1 MFCNQCGEEVP
12 EDSKFCPFCG
22 ASIIKKPKK
31 VPISEPTEKNESSD
45 DNFMDEEV
53 KKKLRDIGKNPK
65 SIGKNPKFM
74 GTDSKNHASPN
85 PEVKRKP
92 YFLIIVAAVLTL
104 IFFIRVYA
112 QIQDEKAYKQGVQQL
127 ENNQYDTAA
136 STFFRTHTDKGQELY
151 KLASSFR
158 QFSKGDYEMAD
169 YYLKE
174 ISIKNIEE
182 KYPDLKDS
190 IDAMKTKL
198 DDTREA
204 RDKASQE
211 KYEAERKQKKEE
223 ERQRAQEYQST
234 LHIGDPDNKIV
245 DVMGTPEAKNT
256 TQVDGH
262 QSVQWVYRNTYIYTD
277 DGIISAIQK
286 FE

>member
-92 YFLIIVAAVLTL
+92 YF
-104 IFFIRVYA
+104 F
-112 QIQDEKAYKQGVQQL
+112 
-127 ENNQYDTAA
+127 NNRGRRIDTNFLH
-136 STFFRTHTDKGQELY
+136 SGICTD
-151 KLASSFR
+151 SR
-158 QFSKGDYEMAD
+158 
-169 YYLKE
+169 
-174 ISIKNIEE
+174 
-182 KYPDLKDS
+182 
-190 IDAMKTKL
+190 
-198 DDTREA
+198 
-204 RDKASQE
+204 
-211 KYEAERKQKKEE
+211 
-223 ERQRAQEYQST
+223 
-234 LHIGDPDNKIV
+234 
-245 DVMGTPEAKNT
+245 
-256 TQVDGH
+256 
-262 QSVQWVYRNTYIYTD
+262 
-277 DGIISAIQK
+277 
-286 FE
+286 

>member
-1 MFCNQCGEEVP
+1 MTP
-12 EDSKFCPFCG
+12 EK
-22 ASIIKKPKK
+22 
-31 VPISEPTEKNESSD
+31 
-45 DNFMDEEV
+45 
-53 KKKLRDIGKNPK
+53 
-65 SIGKNPKFM
+65 
-74 GTDSKNHASPN
+74 
-85 PEVKRKP
+85 
-92 YFLIIVAAVLTL
+92 
-104 IFFIRVYA
+104 
-112 QIQDEKAYKQGVQQL
+112 
-127 ENNQYDTAA
+127 
-136 STFFRTHTDKGQELY
+136 
-151 KLASSFR
+151 
-158 QFSKGDYEMAD
+158 
-169 YYLKE
+169 
-174 ISIKNIEE
+174 
-182 KYPDLKDS
+182 
-190 IDAMKTKL
+190 
-198 DDTREA
+198 A